1 MKTGAVTG
9 AVTGAEQ
16 CEDRS
21 KDRSEDRSKD
31 RSEDRSKDRS
41 EDRGGAV
48 RRQERRQE
56 PYSWFTNHLRL
67 FLVILFKMSD
77 TVELKYDGR
86 SYEMS
91 LTQLRT
97 TNIGLVFGVSI

>member
-1 MKTGAVTG
+1 MLRQEPCSAKTGAVL
-9 AVTGAEQ
+9 

-21 KDRSEDRSKD
+21 RVKTGAVLCEDRSGD
-31 RSEDRSKDRS
+31 RS
-41 EDRGGAV
+41 GAV
-48 RRQERRQE
+48 RRQELRQE

-97 TNIGLVFGVSI
+97 TNIGLVFGASI